1 MILHIIIIIENEEYF
16 KVSKCR
22 RIKAFFYYLQFSFPN
37 QVFFKQNKINELWT
51 ESFKSQCRN
60 NTNLALWKSSIKH
73 LGFLNKIL
81 SLNID
86 PSVPSCKTNDNNYL
100 PTGWRLYF
108 VSEENSYYGYKV
120 CSLLFT

>member
-73 LGFLNKIL
+73 LGF
-81 SLNID
+81 
-86 PSVPSCKTNDNNYL
+86 
-100 PTGWRLYF
+100 
-108 VSEENSYYGYKV
+108 
-120 CSLLFT
+120 